1 MATFA
6 ATWNDMLLKDYAT
19 AVLNRQW
26 GSILI
31 KFEGMVLPGGVT
43 LNGRQIFEDGKED
56 ITNLKEEIRSTFET
70 PVDFYIG

>member
-6 ATWNDMLLKDYAT
+6 ATWNDMWLKDYAT
-19 AVLNRQW
+19 AVLKRQW
-26 GSILI
+26 GSNLI

-56 ITNLKEEIRSTFET
+56 ITNLKEEIRLTFET